1 MNFSLPHLPFL
12 VLLLGGL
19 LYSIAGKKLTL
30 PGALTGAVCGLLI
43 YLGCG
48 YTGFILMTT
57 FFLLGTIATRVGRRK
72 KEQIEIRA
80 EDERRNSLQVLAN
93 AGMATLLAIFALFDT
108 QHAEGYTLLL
118 AAAFASATADTLSS
132 ELGMVYGK
140 NAFHCLTLKR
150 ESRGLDGVI
159 SIEGTLA
166 GLGGAAVIALI
177 HGWGN
182 GFHSSFLFLLI
193 SGAVGNYSDSVIGAT
208 LERKKLLGND
218 AVNFLS
224 TLIAVGCCLLVSSI

>member
-1 MNFSLPHLPFL
+1 MNFSEHLPFL
-12 VLLLGGL
+12 LLLLCGL
-19 LYSIAGKKLTL
+19 LYSIGKKKLTV
-30 PGALTGAVCGLLI
+30 PAALTGAVCGLLI

-57 FFLLGTIATRVGRRK
+57 FFLLGTIATRVGRNQK
-72 KEQIEIRA
+72 AQIEIRA
-80 EDERRNSLQVLAN
+80 EEERRNSLQVLAN
-93 AGMATLLAIFALFDT
+93 AGMASLLAILALLDT
-108 QHAEGYTLLL
+108 PHAEAYTLML

-132 ELGMVYGK
+132 ELGMIYGK
-140 NAFHCLTLKR
+140 NAFHCITLKR

-166 GLGGAAVIALI
+166 GLAGAAFIALI
-177 HGWGN
+177 YGLNH
-182 GFHSSFLFLLI
+182 GFHSSFLFIIL
-193 SGAVGNYSDSVIGAT
+193 SAAVGNYSDSVLGAT

-224 TLIAVGCCLLVSSI
+224 TFIAAGCCLLVSSI